1 MRVGKRQR
9 DLAAVTASLVHI
21 LFFLSSVLEANGNE
35 EMRALL
41 SPADNSPIALRIL
54 LAM

>member
-9 DLAAVTASLVHI
+9 DLTAVIASLVHI
-21 LFFLSSVLEANGNE
+21 LYFLLNVLEANGNK
-35 EMRALL
+35 EMHALL
-41 SPADNSPIALRIL
+41 SPAAHSPIALKVL